1 MILLLYIYIYIY
13 IYIYVYIYHIYIY
26 HIYKYIIYFIYIY
39 IYIYISRLNVSYIIR
54 LLYLIYFIIHY
65 FPLHSLTEALSFQTS
80 SSEGML
86 STALCFPKG
95 KRVTHYYSILA
106 SEAVGFSC
114 ILYSKHFYEWK
125 GCNFIST

>member
-1 MILLLYIYIYIY
+1 MFHTLFGCCIL
-13 IYIYVYIYHIYIY
+13 
-26 HIYKYIIYFIYIY
+26 FI
-39 IYIYISRLNVSYIIR
+39 
-54 LLYLIYFIIHY
+54 
-65 FPLHSLTEALSFQTS
+65 LSFTISPRIHSQKHS
-80 SSEGML
+80 VFKRQPQEGVL